1 MDPHRA
7 LIGPARLLAGPGQG
21 RFNGSPRTFVRRFRQ
36 LRPLGGDL
44 NVAYD
49 KPLQRREV
57 DVAIK
62 RTTHER
68 ITGVRKSG
76 SLKIADV
83 EYRVLWNEAGQE
95 WNVFRNGAVT
105 SVSARKK
112 RKSAVDSAIRDARAE
127 FETSQAV
134 IVVTC
139 LQGRKLET
147 LWRAPTPSS

>member
-1 MDPHRA
+1 M
-7 LIGPARLLAGPGQG
+7 
-21 RFNGSPRTFVRRFRQ
+21 RRFRQ
-36 LRPLGGDL
+36 LRPLGDDL

-49 KPLQRREV
+49 KPLQGREV

-62 RTTHER
+62 TTAHGR
-68 ITGVRKSG
+68 IAGARKSG
-76 SLKIADV
+76 SLKIAEV

-95 WNVFRNGAVT
+95 WDVLRNGAAT
-105 SVSARKK
+105 GVSARKK

-147 LWRAPTPSS
+147 LWRAPNPQS

>member
-1 MDPHRA
+1 
-7 LIGPARLLAGPGQG
+7 
-21 RFNGSPRTFVRRFRQ
+21 VRRFRQ
-36 LRPLGGDL
+36 LRPLGGAL

-49 KPLQRREV
+49 KPLQRHEV

-68 ITGVRKSG
+68 IAGVRKSG
-76 SLKIADV
+76 SLKIAEV

-95 WNVFRNGAVT
+95 WNVFRNGAAT
-105 SVSARKK
+105 GVSARKK

-127 FETSQAV
+127 FETSPAV

-147 LWRAPTPSS
+147 LWRAPSGAATLPS